1 MILHYFK
8 TKENMLS
15 NISEKIYNDFVSE
28 LLKIDGVF
36 SFEDVLLLFNDLI
49 NSPVLSS
56 QVKFWLDLI
65 NASEYSNEKTKK
77 IVNMALK
84 ELKLFFDRILIK
96 TEANRKAKIDMLVTI
111 TEGLA
116 VLSKVS
122 SSAQMDVII
131 KNIVTTLK

>member
-1 MILHYFK
+1 
-8 TKENMLS
+8 
-15 NISEKIYNDFVSE
+15 
-28 LLKIDGVF
+28 
-36 SFEDVLLLFNDLI
+36 
-49 NSPVLSS
+49 
-56 QVKFWLDLI
+56 VKFWLDLI